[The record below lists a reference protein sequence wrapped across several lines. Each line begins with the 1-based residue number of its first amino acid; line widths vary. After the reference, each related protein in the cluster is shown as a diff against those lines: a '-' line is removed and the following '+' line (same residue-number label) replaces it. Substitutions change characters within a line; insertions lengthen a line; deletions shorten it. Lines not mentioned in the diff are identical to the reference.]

1 MEDIIVEGDSSIIT
15 ISTKDKFLSKDMVLL
30 GFKRYG
36 DTSRTN
42 TIVTDDDLD
51 AIMEAI
57 IKYKRTKK

>member
-15 ISTKDKFLSKDMVLL
+15 ISTKDKFLSKGSVLL
-30 GFKRYG
+30 GFRRHG
-36 DTSRTN
+36 DNSRTT